1 MAKTADDIRLGTIP
15 YFLAKECTVIVRRLK
30 VCDYLIGC
38 VRVLYGREQGEFQVD
53 IIAMLILVHTFS
65 SFIDVNLYAYSESE
79 IDIEDCP
86 EFRKVKDI
94 QSRRNF
100 SEILDSVVI
109 SRFAKGRD
117 MLLPM
122 TEYAQPFMVIL

>member
-1 MAKTADDIRLGTIP
+1 M
-15 YFLAKECTVIVRRLK
+15 
-30 VCDYLIGC
+30 
-38 VRVLYGREQGEFQVD
+38 
-53 IIAMLILVHTFS
+53 HTSFS
-65 SFIDVNLYAYSESE
+65 SFIYVNLYAYSGSE

-122 TEYAQPFMVIL
+122 TEYAPPLMVLV